1 MTRRPA
7 AVLLAAMLLWGCT
20 EGTGGPRP
28 STTSSGADATA
39 SVRTIVLPVVATVSG
54 PRAGED
60 RTFLDGIR
68 LGERV
73 VDRSGGI
80 AGRPLDLVVRD
91 DRGRETTAAALIG
104 QAVDEGA
111 EAVVV
116 VGREG
121 SVVRARP
128 DIQAAGTP
136 VILLGGD
143 LYSERRMFRQT
154 FQTSVPLR
162 WQAAAVARYLVKDR
176 GHRRVSLVYEVVGEQ
191 GFGHPHDPASQA
203 LGPAMVEEGG
213 HLDIQVGF
221 RPTTSAKEVR
231 QNLTYLRTY
240 DAAVYVGGPGLGAKV
255 VRALGR
261 MDDPPQLATSSQGLL
276 GAMAAGGELPAGTV
290 APYPYTWSGWAR
302 PIRRVATFRD
312 LARRVLG
319 HPPRGF
325 DQEGYDAVRLLADA
339 LDRTA
344 GRGGEPLVR
353 ALESV
358 DDPIY
363 SSLPIG
369 LGPDDHLFLSDR
381 QLGLFA
387 VAGPDEGIEPWAPEW
402 APWRPIMRTFTGNGE
417 RTTVIDRDKDVF
429 FPGWRSREPAPDF
442 WTSRYGIVTRRG
454 DDPLH

>member
-7 AVLLAAMLLWGCT
+7 AALVAAMLLWACT
-20 EGTGGPRP
+20 EGTGGPGP
-28 STTSSGADATA
+28 PNTPPGADATA
-39 SVRTIVLPVVATVSG
+39 SARTIVLSVVATVSG

-73 VDRSGGI
+73 VDRSGGV
-80 AGRPLDLVVRD
+80 AGRPLDLVVSD
-91 DRGRETTAAALIG
+91 DRGREATAAALIRR
-104 QAVDEGA
+104 AVDEGA
-111 EAVVV
+111 EAVMV
-116 VGREG
+116 VGPEG
-121 SVVRARP
+121 SVVRARR

-136 VILLGGD
+136 VVLLGGD

-176 GHRRVSLVYEVVGEQ
+176 GHRRVSLVYEVLGEQ
-191 GFGHPHDPASQA
+191 GLGYTRDPASEA
-203 LGPAMVEEGG
+203 LGPAMVEEGE
-213 HLDIQVGF
+213 HLEIAAGF
-221 RPTTSAKEVR
+221 QPTTSAKEVR

-240 DAAVYVGGPGLGAKV
+240 DAAVYVGGPGMGVKV
-255 VRALGR
+255 VRALRR
-261 MDDPPQLATSSQGLL
+261 MDDPAQLATSSQGLL
-276 GAMAAGGELPAGTV
+276 EDMAAGGALPPGMV
-290 APYPYTWSGWAR
+290 APYPYTWAGWAE

-312 LARRVLG
+312 LARRELG

-325 DQEGYDAVRLLADA
+325 EQEGYDAVRLLADA
-339 LDRTA
+339 LDRTD

-429 FPGWRSREPAPDF
+429 FPGWRPREPAPDF
-442 WTSRYGIVTRRG
+442 WTSLYGIVTRRG